1 MSDAIRDIRLDR
13 AEDFGRAGERTVV
26 GDPYEGLKLAYLHIS
41 TIQIGTISDM
51 LLCDTESSGILI
63 TTCFPQFPPIV
74 EALVLQKGQPPPG
87 WPFCV
92 SRGLALSEWANR
104 RCFESSL
111 PPWQYEPSI
120 GFRE

>member
-41 TIQIGTISDM
+41 TIQIGTIYDM
-51 LLCDTESSGILI
+51 LLCDTESNVILI
-63 TTCFPQFPPIV
+63 TACFPQLPPIV

-92 SRGLALSEWANR
+92 SRDLALYLWPNQRLCETVS
-104 RCFESSL
+104 
-111 PPWQYEPSI
+111 PPWLFEP
-120 GFRE
+120 